1 MRIHYNHHLK
11 QKSRALRNNPTLAE
25 KILWQEIRNRK
36 IRGYQF
42 SRQKPIDIYVVDFY
56 CNKLNLVIE
65 VDGASHGSREI
76 EDKIRQERIERL
88 GIKFL
93 RFTDEEVINHMKEVL
108 HSIIEWMELIETQ
121 QPPVVPF

>member
-1 MRIHYNHHLK
+1 MRIYYNHHLK

-36 IRGYQF
+36 MKGYQF
-42 SRQKPIDIYVVDFY
+42 TRQKPIDIFVVDFY
-56 CNKLNLVIE
+56 CNRLNLVIE

-76 EDKIRQERIERL
+76 EDKIRQERIEKL

-93 RFTDEEVINHMKEVL
+93 RFTDDEVINHMKEVL
-108 HSIIEWMELIETQ
+108 HSIVEWI
-121 QPPVVPF
+121 